1 MTKSSKLLDFG
12 TSKALLSTSGKRL
25 LGRSNVTSE
34 KVAAAPL
41 ATQSTAI
48 VNGASPARV
57 PFEIKH
63 WVNGRLRV
71 AVPRVARDKEY
82 AERLQYRV
90 AVIGFATNVRVT
102 PSSQS
107 LVVEYDAKQHAEPDV
122 LNWVTTAIQDAD
134 QPDPMLELMPK
145 QEEGEFKIN
154 YVKRLALP
162 GAALAMGLGTLVGI
176 AVPPLLL
183 GGTVIAAA
191 IPSFRRAWEGIR
203 DEKKLNVDF
212 LDSTAIIALTATSMF
227 FPPALMVSLIE
238 SGEIIRDLTARRTA
252 RASLD
257 LLDALGKTARVERD
271 GVEIEIP
278 VQDLAVGDIV
288 CVYPGDQIPVD
299 GVVLSGVGLVD
310 QQKLTGESIPITRE
324 EGQDVLAATLV
335 VDGTM
340 RIKAERVGENTRAG
354 VVVSLMKAAPVHD
367 TRMED
372 YARKVGD
379 RIVIPTLALG
389 GAVTLV
395 TGSIIAGI
403 SVITLDIG
411 TGVRVS
417 VPTAILASLTFAARN
432 GILIRSGRALE
443 QLASID
449 TVVFD
454 KTGTLTQGRAG
465 VTAIYTQHAG
475 VDRTEV
481 LQLAASAEAGLTHPV
496 AEAIIR
502 HAREQEVPTKE
513 CEAWEFRVGQGVA
526 ATIDGR
532 ELYVGSHRM
541 MKNLGVDTDHINAM
555 YPEIESSAASQVFV
569 AEGNE
574 LLGVILYKDPAR
586 PESPG
591 VIEHLIDLGITPYM
605 LSGDI
610 RTVANA
616 VAAELGIQP
625 EHVYAEA
632 FPERKVEVVKQ
643 LQESGK
649 TIAFV
654 GDGIND
660 SAALAHASVSVSFA
674 GATDMARETADI
686 VLMDDDL
693 SSLILAIRIAKMSMQ
708 VVKQNAGIV
717 VGPNLSAMV
726 WAALVGLNPVAAVVI
741 NNGSAIA
748 AEMNG
753 FRPLMGPPG
762 WEKLMAERAEAAH
775 GAKTAAEPPTVF
787 VPVTPVTAEGSN
799 GKAAANGATPT
810 VPTTDGADG
819 HNGNG
824 NGHSNGHA
832 NGNGKASDLAQTEVV
847 AATPAPKRT
856 RKSKSAN
863 SAEVTN
869 GANGHTNGHNGN
881 GNGHANGNGNGH
893 TGNGHADAAE
903 LAQTEVIAAAPA
915 PKRTRKSKSA
925 NGANGSAA
933 EPIAEDVPVL
943 KIVGKGNGRAKRA
956 NGSMHETE
964 TRSVLTVLEQAPQT
978 NGFDGSQNGEA
989 LSLATDETKE

>member
-1 MTKSSKLLDFG
+1 MTKSSKLRHFG
-12 TSKALLSTSGKRL
+12 TGKALLSTSGKKL
-25 LGRSNVTSE
+25 FGRSNPTSE
-34 KVAAAPL
+34 KVAALPVVLPADNSRDAL
-41 ATQSTAI
+41 V
-48 VNGASPARV
+48 VNGAGATRV
-57 PFEIKH
+57 EFEIKH

-90 AVIGFATNVRVT
+90 AVVGFARNVRVT

-107 LVVEYDAKQHAEPDV
+107 LVVEYDAKQYAEPDV
-122 LNWVTTAIQDAD
+122 LDWVTTAIQDAD
-134 QPDPMLELMPK
+134 QPDMMLELMPK
-145 QEEGEFKIN
+145 PADEGEFKIN

-162 GAALAMGLGTLVGI
+162 GAALALSVGAFAGL

-191 IPSFRRAWEGIR
+191 IPAFKRAWEGIR

-212 LDSTAIIALTATSMF
+212 LDSTAIIALTATSVF

-271 GVEIEIP
+271 GVEVEIP

-299 GVVLSGVGLVD
+299 GVVLSGIGLVD

-324 EGQDVLAATLV
+324 EGQDVLAATLL
-335 VDGTM
+335 VDGTL
-340 RIKAERVGENTRAG
+340 RIQAERVGDNTRAG
-354 VVVSLMKAAPVHD
+354 VVVGLMKAAPVHD

-389 GAVTLV
+389 GAVTLM

-411 TGVRVS
+411 TGIRVS

-465 VTAIYTQHAG
+465 VTAIYTQHTG
-475 VDRTEV
+475 IDSREV

-532 ELYVGSHRM
+532 EMFVGSHRM
-541 MKNLGVDTDHINAM
+541 MKNLGIDTDHINAL
-555 YPEIESSAASQVFV
+555 YPDIEKSAASQVFV

-586 PESPG
+586 PESPS
-591 VIEHLIDLGITPYM
+591 VIEHLHDLGITPYM

-616 VAAELGIQP
+616 VAGELGIQP

-649 TIAFV
+649 VIAFV

-717 VGPNLSAMV
+717 VGPNLTAMV
-726 WAALVGLNPVAAVVI
+726 WAALIGLNPVAAVVV

-762 WEKLMAERAEAAH
+762 WEKLMAERAEAAK

-787 VPVTPVTAEGSN
+787 VPVTPVTGEGGD
-799 GKAAANGATPT
+799 GKAAAAHGVAAAAPTPNGHAN
-810 VPTTDGADG
+810 GNG
-819 HNGNG
+819 HTNGNG
-824 NGHSNGHA
+824 NGHSPA
-832 NGNGKASDLAQTEVV
+832 DDLAQTEI
-847 AATPAPKRT
+847 
-856 RKSKSAN
+856 
-863 SAEVTN
+863 
-869 GANGHTNGHNGN
+869 
-881 GNGHANGNGNGH
+881 
-893 TGNGHADAAE
+893 
-903 LAQTEVIAAAPA
+903 IAAAPA
-915 PKRTRKSKSA
+915 PKRTRKTKTVTNGNGHA
-925 NGANGSAA
+925 NGNDHVNGNDHADSIEPVKLVETVVIADAPAPKRTRKTKTTTGVDGSAQA
-933 EPIAEDVPVL
+933 APITDEAPVL
-943 KIVGKGNGRAKRA
+943 KLVGNGAGAGRGRRA
-956 NGSMHETE
+956 NGSNGSAHSAHNEE
-964 TRSVLTVLEQAPQT
+964 TRNVLTVLEHAPQNEDPT
-978 NGFDGSQNGEA
+978 GEA
-989 LSLATDETKE
+989 ARPATDQTKE